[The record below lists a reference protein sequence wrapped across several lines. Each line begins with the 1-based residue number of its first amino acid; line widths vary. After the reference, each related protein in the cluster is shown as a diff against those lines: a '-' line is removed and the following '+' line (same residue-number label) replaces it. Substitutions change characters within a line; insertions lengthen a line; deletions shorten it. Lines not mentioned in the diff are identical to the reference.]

1 MATAIFAAMPRPS
14 PGRPWRPIDRNGPS
28 TQAPMVPVTHY
39 MDRSGQV
46 LAEVSPRRFF
56 CTACHVPQYP
66 VDPTVENTFI
76 DTDTLLRQVLEAE

>member
-1 MATAIFAAMPRPS
+1 
-14 PGRPWRPIDRNGPS
+14 
-28 TQAPMVPVTHY
+28 MVPVTHY